1 MKWQCPHPSFSFYE
15 QETSSKIIFV
25 IFKKLL
31 LSKDIEWH
39 MNKISN
45 KKGSNNG
52 KQLNDIAKISLIK
65 SFISFILLADENF
78 KIPTTQH
85 TTQGK
90 RRIKE
95 NLKSDTIHVDRWEER
110 EREEWEWGCKDLN
123 LEVLKSKNYTIS
135 RHHNQFSISYSTLTT
150 K

>member
-1 MKWQCPHPSFSFYE
+1 
-15 QETSSKIIFV
+15 
-25 IFKKLL
+25 
-31 LSKDIEWH
+31 

-78 KIPTTQH
+78 KIPITQH

-95 NLKSDTIHVDRWEER
+95 NLKSDTIHVDR
-110 EREEWEWGCKDLN
+110 
-123 LEVLKSKNYTIS
+123 
-135 RHHNQFSISYSTLTT
+135 
-150 K
+150 